1 MNRVKNFAIVL
12 VVVTV
17 CVLLCLCRVDYVSA
31 GAWFGDS
38 GGSSTGGYGGTGSS
52 CNAQTNRY
60 TIDCAGTSWIY
71 YKASEQTT
79 EDVHFPYLGKIKGE
93 IQNAIIPSE
102 CSDPKYGGFW
112 HFGINAR
119 KAAVVVSGSEREVW
133 TLNQTDQGHWNTMNR
148 VYSTGQNKTEKPL
161 NQTIGVYYADHY
173 GTDSEVLAAYQ
184 EAMRISGSS
193 EIPTFLPN
201 NLWAF
206 CAGDNMSPTY
216 YSKSNVSIKRQEGG
230 YDEWT
235 TTGPVNYSSSGDL
248 VVGDDVF
255 YVGDTAKIAF
265 SHEVFSNVSVEET
278 RYWEIYG
285 KRWGNLWG
293 SSDYSSMDS
302 FPTGD
307 GSDGAKIDYGNGTL
321 TTYRDNLY
329 TTSNSN
335 VRRREYTV
343 KFNNPGTWVYC
354 EKLMFPKGLASVEE
368 IHSQACATINVS
380 PLPPE
385 PENEYFVK
393 SNVGIRDDA
402 GEGNDYKTTGVV
414 KRDGYAESNV
424 VVPVNT
430 VSTIVF
436 SHNVY
441 SDADS
446 GDPSVEVTTPSFGNG
461 AQLMSGGITEACGL
475 KNSKVTQWEG
485 NNSHSEN
492 EPADVNY
499 VGNPRNCSDGK
510 WRYISRDVYQVKF
523 TEANKSYTF
532 CEKIKVGG
540 EIKAEVCAK
549 VTVGPRGY
557 PTTSTNICSAW
568 APGSYNSSLTSE
580 TSGVTSVVS
589 KVKDPSSGYSSWAN
603 SVYAK
608 PGDTINWVHCYYPG
622 VQHLFNRTVTKDNKH
637 INSSSNPHPTTASNS
652 NLLNNMWFS
661 SAYTWQNQY
670 SISSNNMSST
680 TSAQKLYTFAFGVT
694 AIQKTEDNEYRVEYG
709 FGKNKA
715 GKTIKE
721 INTSGVPSSVSRSNN
736 GVTHRWSCNKYQCGE
751 YCVKTDKEGN
761 CTKYKPIYCFETCE
775 HDEYYQNSRD
785 TSPAVSSAEVKV
797 PYNFT
802 NTAEITLNGE
812 LNDDV
817 GRTVVYAGETTTVQ
831 NFKVKVW
838 TRYNSTLNGTYAT
851 QVNDAKI
858 QVVTYVSNG
867 NDTSAAMSRVGSGKN
882 QNICSIL
889 SGRGRVYDGMCKD
902 NIHAKDNQDFN
913 EEGYINSAH
922 TSYSRTGTTVD
933 VAGNRMVASVD
944 TDTYFSLGASVNV
957 YDVDVSNN
965 SSGDKFFCVVA
976 AVYPNTVVNN
986 TDMDSSGSNDW
997 YISSPKC
1004 QKIAKKPTF
1013 QILGGGL
1020 YSAGDIEASAPVKNN
1035 LYGVSNVGGNS
1046 YTYNGTGGNT
1056 AAFNPWVEQ
1065 GIVAIGEIDGV
1076 TSGAATGLNSSLMY
1090 GSFETGGGNYCDR
1103 VPLSFAN
1110 DQCTKQGTT
1119 GNIMG
1124 GSGGLTGSKN
1134 VDNPGAVAEYWLN
1147 KVTNPTQKSYSGAI
1161 GISDEG
1167 NYSVAGSVAD
1177 VGASTLLRYT
1187 YASGN
1192 LTLKAATIPNQITH
1206 IVKATGNITITDN
1219 IGYDKSQEI
1228 ALLNYIPKLVIYAQ
1242 GDLNIQCNVT
1252 KIDAILIANGKINTC
1267 SNISNVNSEGRSVQL
1282 TINGA
1287 AVARQIEFNRTYGA
1301 AAGVNSGVPAEIVN
1315 YDVSSILWGR
1325 YVAGSS
1331 QSNDLTM
1338 TYQHELAPR
1347 L

>member
-1 MNRVKNFAIVL
+1 MNRVKNFAIAL

-148 VYSTGQNKTEKPL
+148 VYSTGPNKTEKPL
-161 NQTIGVYYADHY
+161 NQTIGVYYADRY

-235 TTGPVNYSSSGDL
+235 TTGPVNYSSSEDL
-248 VVGDDVF
+248 DVGDGVF

-265 SHEVFSNVSVEET
+265 SHEVFSNVSVDET

-321 TTYRDNLY
+321 TTYRNNLY

-380 PLPPE
+380 PPPPE
-385 PENEYFVK
+385 SENEYFVK

-523 TEANKSYTF
+523 TEVNKSYTF
-532 CEKIKVGG
+532 CEKIKVGD
-540 EIKAEVCAK
+540 ETKAEVCAK
-549 VTVGPRGY
+549 VTVGPRGCKGSGC
-557 PTTSTNICSAW
+557 PTTSTNICSTW

-637 INSSSNPHPTTASNS
+637 INSPSNPHPTTASNS

-670 SISSNNMSST
+670 TISSNNMSST
-680 TSAQKLYTFAFGVT
+680 TSAQKLYTSAFGVT
-694 AIQKTEDNEYRVEYG
+694 AIQKTEDNEY
-709 FGKNKA
+709 
-715 GKTIKE
+715 
-721 INTSGVPSSVSRSNN
+721 SGI
-736 GVTHRWSCNKYQCGE
+736 W
-751 YCVKTDKEGN
+751 
-761 CTKYKPIYCFETCE
+761 F
-775 HDEYYQNSRD
+775 
-785 TSPAVSSAEVKV
+785 
-797 PYNFT
+797 
-802 NTAEITLNGE
+802 
-812 LNDDV
+812 
-817 GRTVVYAGETTTVQ
+817 
-831 NFKVKVW
+831 W
-838 TRYNSTLNGTYAT
+838 
-851 QVNDAKI
+851 
-858 QVVTYVSNG
+858 
-867 NDTSAAMSRVGSGKN
+867 
-882 QNICSIL
+882 
-889 SGRGRVYDGMCKD
+889 
-902 NIHAKDNQDFN
+902 
-913 EEGYINSAH
+913 
-922 TSYSRTGTTVD
+922 
-933 VAGNRMVASVD
+933 
-944 TDTYFSLGASVNV
+944 
-957 YDVDVSNN
+957 
-965 SSGDKFFCVVA
+965 
-976 AVYPNTVVNN
+976 
-986 TDMDSSGSNDW
+986 
-997 YISSPKC
+997 
-1004 QKIAKKPTF
+1004 
-1013 QILGGGL
+1013 
-1020 YSAGDIEASAPVKNN
+1020 
-1035 LYGVSNVGGNS
+1035 
-1046 YTYNGTGGNT
+1046 
-1056 AAFNPWVEQ
+1056 
-1065 GIVAIGEIDGV
+1065 
-1076 TSGAATGLNSSLMY
+1076 
-1090 GSFETGGGNYCDR
+1090 
-1103 VPLSFAN
+1103 
-1110 DQCTKQGTT
+1110 
-1119 GNIMG
+1119 
-1124 GSGGLTGSKN
+1124 
-1134 VDNPGAVAEYWLN
+1134 
-1147 KVTNPTQKSYSGAI
+1147 
-1161 GISDEG
+1161 
-1167 NYSVAGSVAD
+1167 
-1177 VGASTLLRYT
+1177 
-1187 YASGN
+1187 
-1192 LTLKAATIPNQITH
+1192 
-1206 IVKATGNITITDN
+1206 
-1219 IGYDKSQEI
+1219 
-1228 ALLNYIPKLVIYAQ
+1228 
-1242 GDLNIQCNVT
+1242 
-1252 KIDAILIANGKINTC
+1252 
-1267 SNISNVNSEGRSVQL
+1267 
-1282 TINGA
+1282 
-1287 AVARQIEFNRTYGA
+1287 
-1301 AAGVNSGVPAEIVN
+1301 
-1315 YDVSSILWGR
+1315 
-1325 YVAGSS
+1325 
-1331 QSNDLTM
+1331 
-1338 TYQHELAPR
+1338 
-1347 L
+1347 